1 MTQPVYSDER
11 GVYVHDGNRWVPM
24 TQPVGSAVG
33 KPEPV
38 GDPDAL
44 SDYYANH
51 ISIKP
56 LDPRL
61 SRSLE
66 PPVPVVSV
74 RRLGSAGL
82 RSTEFWLCAFC
93 ALVGTALAFGSPGS
107 LALAGAA
114 LVGLAAASYA
124 YSRGK
129 AKARPAMQGKL

>member
-33 KPEPV
+33 Q
-38 GDPDAL
+38 
-44 SDYYANH
+44 
-51 ISIKP
+51 
-56 LDPRL
+56 
-61 SRSLE
+61 
-66 PPVPVVSV
+66 PVPVGKIERILAEQDAWEAGRPARLESMKEALTPRASPL
-74 RRLGSAGL
+74 RRLGTAGL

-93 ALVGTALAFGSPGS
+93 ACVGTLLAFGSPGS

-114 LVGLAAASYA
+114 LLGLATASYA

-129 AKARPAMQGKL
+129 VKGRNIVQGKL